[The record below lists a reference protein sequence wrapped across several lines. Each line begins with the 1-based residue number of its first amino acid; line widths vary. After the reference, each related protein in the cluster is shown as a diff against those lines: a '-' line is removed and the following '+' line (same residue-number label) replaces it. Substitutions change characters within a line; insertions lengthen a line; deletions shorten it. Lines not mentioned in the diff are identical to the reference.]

1 MAIHFFEED
10 IISNLKKKKDTK
22 TWIKET
28 IITEGKTLGAL
39 NYVFC
44 SDEYLHKMNVEF
56 LQHDT
61 LTDIITFDQ
70 SEIENKIDG
79 DIFISVDRV
88 KENAK
93 KFNSEYNDELNRVMI
108 HGALHLI
115 GYKDKKKSDQELMRS
130 KEDYYL
136 STRKFKWQRK
146 QLL

>member
-10 IISNLKKKKDTK
+10 IVSNLKKKKDTK
-22 TWIKET
+22 NWIKET
-28 IITEGKTLGAL
+28 ILVEGKTLGTL

-44 SDEYLHKMNVEF
+44 SDEYLHKMNVDF

-70 SEIENKIDG
+70 SEIENKIEG
-79 DIFISVDRV
+79 DIFISIDRV
-88 KENAK
+88 LDNAK
-93 KFNSEYNDELNRVMI
+93 KFNTTYKDELNRVMI

-115 GYKDKKKSDQELMRS
+115 GYKDKKKADQELMRS

-136 STRKFKWQRK
+136 STRTF
-146 QLL
+146 

>member
-10 IISNLKKKKDTK
+10 VISNLKKKKDTK

-28 IITEGKTLGAL
+28 IITEGKTLGTL

-44 SDEYLHKMNVEF
+44 SDEYLHKMNVDF

-70 SEIENKIDG
+70 SEVANKIEG

-93 KFNSEYNDELNRVMI
+93 KFNSEYIDELNRVMI

-115 GYKDKKKSDQELMRS
+115 GYKDKKKADQILMRS

-136 STRKFKWQRK
+136 KTRTF
-146 QLL
+146 

>member
-10 IISNLKKKKDTK
+10 IVSNLKKKKDTK

-28 IITEGKTLGAL
+28 IITEGKTLGTL

-93 KFNSEYNDELNRVMI
+93 KFNSEYSDELNRVMI

-115 GYKDKKKSDQELMRS
+115 GYKDKKKADQELMRS

-136 STRKFKWQRK
+136 STRKF
-146 QLL
+146 

>member
-10 IISNLKKKKDTK
+10 TVANLKRKRDIKN
-22 TWIKET
+22 WIKET
-28 IITEGKTLGAL
+28 ILVEGKTLGTL

-44 SDEYLHKMNVEF
+44 SDEYLHKMNVEY
-56 LQHDT
+56 LNHDT

-70 SEIENKIDG
+70 SDVENKIEG

-88 KENAK
+88 RENSQ
-93 KFNSEYNDELNRVMI
+93 KFNSQYIDELNRVMI

-115 GYKDKKKSDQELMRS
+115 GYKDKKKTEQELMRN

-136 STRKFKWQRK
+136 STRKF
-146 QLL
+146 

>member
-10 IISNLKKKKDTK
+10 IVSNLKKKKDTK

-28 IITEGKTLGAL
+28 IITEGKTLGTL

>member
-10 IISNLKKKKDTK
+10 ITSNLKKKKDTK
-22 TWIKET
+22 NWIKET
-28 IITEGKTLGAL
+28 IQSEGKNLGIL

-44 SDEYLHKMNVEF
+44 SDEYLYKMNVDF

-70 SEIENKIDG
+70 SENENKIEG
-79 DIFISVDRV
+79 DIFISVERV
-88 KENAK
+88 QENAK
-93 KFNSEYNDELNRVMI
+93 KFNTTYIDELNRVMI

-115 GYKDKKKSDQELMRS
+115 GYKDKKKADQELMRS

-136 STRKFKWQRK
+136 STRKF
-146 QLL
+146 

>member
-10 IISNLKKKKDTK
+10 VVANLKKKKDTK
-22 TWIKET
+22 SWIKET
-28 IITEGKTLGAL
+28 IHNEGKTLGTL

-44 SDEYLHKMNVEF
+44 SDEYLHKMNVEY

-70 SEIENKIDG
+70 SEIENKIEG

-88 KENAK
+88 KDNAK
-93 KFNSEYNDELNRVMI
+93 KFNSDYIDELNRVMI

-115 GYKDKKKSDQELMRS
+115 GYKDKKKAEQELMRS

-136 STRKFKWQRK
+136 STRN
-146 QLL
+146 L

>member
-10 IISNLKKKKDTK
+10 VVANLKKKKDTK
-22 TWIKET
+22 SWIKET
-28 IITEGKTLGAL
+28 ILNEGKTLGTL

-44 SDEYLHKMNVEF
+44 SDEYLHKMNVEY

-70 SEIENKIDG
+70 SEIENKIEG

-88 KENAK
+88 KDNAK
-93 KFNSEYNDELNRVMI
+93 KFNSDYIDELNRVMI

-115 GYKDKKKSDQELMRS
+115 GYKDKKKAEQELMRS

-136 STRKFKWQRK
+136 STRN
-146 QLL
+146 L

>member
-10 IISNLKKKKDTK
+10 ITSNLKKKKDTK
-22 TWIKET
+22 NWLKES
-28 IITEGKTLGAL
+28 IQIEGKKLGTL

-44 SDEYLHKMNVEF
+44 SDEYLHKMNVDF

-70 SEIENKIDG
+70 SEIESKIEG
-79 DIFISVDRV
+79 DIFISVERV
-88 KENAK
+88 QENAK
-93 KFNSEYNDELNRVMI
+93 KFNTTYIDELNRVMI

-115 GYKDKKKSDQELMRS
+115 GYKDKKKADQELMRS

-136 STRKFKWQRK
+136 STRKF
-146 QLL
+146 

>member
-10 IISNLKKKKDTK
+10 VISNLKKKKDTK

>member
-22 TWIKET
+22 TWIKDT
-28 IITEGKTLGAL
+28 FLAEGKNLGTL
-39 NYVFC
+39 NYIFC
-44 SDEYLHKMNVEF
+44 SDEYLHKMNVEY

-70 SEIENKIDG
+70 SESGNKIDG
-79 DIFISVDRV
+79 DVFISVDRV

-93 KFNSEYNDELNRVMI
+93 KFNSEYKDELNRVMI

-115 GYKDKKKSDQELMRS
+115 GYKDKKKADQELMRS

-136 STRKFKWQRK
+136 STRKF
-146 QLL
+146 

>member
-10 IISNLKKKKDTK
+10 IVSNLKKKKDTK
-22 TWIKET
+22 TWIKDT
-28 IITEGKTLGAL
+28 FLAEGKNLGTL
-39 NYVFC
+39 NYIFC
-44 SDEYLHKMNVEF
+44 SDEYLHKMNVEY

-70 SEIENKIDG
+70 SESGNKIDG
-79 DIFISVDRV
+79 DVFISVDRV

-93 KFNSEYNDELNRVMI
+93 KFNSEYKDELNRVMI

-115 GYKDKKKSDQELMRS
+115 GYKDKKKADQELMRS

-136 STRKFKWQRK
+136 STRKF
-146 QLL
+146 

>member
-10 IISNLKKKKDTK
+10 IVSNLKKKKDTK
-22 TWIKET
+22 NWIKET
-28 IITEGKTLGAL
+28 ILVEGKTLGTL

-44 SDEYLHKMNVEF
+44 SDEYLHKMNVDF

-70 SEIENKIDG
+70 SEIENKIEG
-79 DIFISVDRV
+79 DIFISIDRV
-88 KENAK
+88 LDNAK
-93 KFNSEYNDELNRVMI
+93 KYNTTYKDELNRVMI

-115 GYKDKKKSDQELMRS
+115 GYKDKKKADQELMRS

-136 STRKFKWQRK
+136 STRTF
-146 QLL
+146 